1 MTKKT
6 KIAIFGGAFN
16 PPTIG
21 HQQIVNRI
29 SDDFDEVWIM
39 PCNKHR
45 YKKDIVSNKLRLEM
59 LNSLEFEKDNV
70 IISDF
75 EIRNDLNGRLY
86 ETMVL
91 LKSIYKDCEF
101 HIIFGSDNLNNIET
115 FFEYQKLIDENN
127 FGIIYRKGEGIDF
140 DLYYKYFDCDK
151 RNNKLIPN
159 LDEISEI
166 SSSFVRENVNDRC
179 IYEYVGASVMNI
191 IKSNNLYQK

>member
-1 MTKKT
+1 MMKKT

-45 YKKDIVSNKLRLEM
+45 YKIDIVSNKLRLEM

-115 FFEYQKLIDENN
+115 FFEFQKLIDENN
-127 FGIIYRKGEGIDF
+127 FSIIPRKGEDIDF
-140 DLYYKYFDCDK
+140 VNFNYYFS
-151 RNNKLIPN
+151 NGNKNQIIYTNGGIL
-159 LDEISEI
+159 EI
-166 SSSFVRENVNDRC
+166 SSSFVRENINDSC
-179 IYEYVGASVMNI
+179 IYEYVDVSVMNI

>member
-1 MTKKT
+1 MPKKT
-6 KIAIFGGAFN
+6 KIAIIGGAFN

-115 FFEYQKLIDENN
+115 FFEFQKLIDEND
-127 FGIIYRKGEGIDF
+127 FSIIPRKGEDIDF
-140 DLYYKYFDCDK
+140 VNFNYYFS
-151 RNNKLIPN
+151 NGNKNQIIYTN
-159 LDEISEI
+159 GGISDI
-166 SSSFVRENVNDRC
+166 SSSFVRENINDSC
-179 IYEYVGASVMNI
+179 INEYVDASVMNI

>member
-1 MTKKT
+1 MT

-29 SDDFDEVWIM
+29 SEEFDEVWIM

-45 YKKDIVSNKLRLEM
+45 YKKDLVSNKLRLEM
-59 LNSLEFEKDNV
+59 LNSLKFEKDNV

-91 LKSIYKDCEF
+91 LKSIFKDCEF

-115 FFEYQKLIDENN
+115 FFEFQKLIDENN
-127 FGIIYRKGEGIDF
+127 FSIIPRKGEDIDF
-140 DLYYKYFDCDK
+140 VNFNYYFS
-151 RNNKLIPN
+151 NGNKNQIIYTN
-159 LDEISEI
+159 GGISDI
-166 SSSFVRENVNDRC
+166 SSSFVRENIENTIINVFVD
-179 IYEYVGASVMNI
+179 ASVVDI
-191 IKSNNLYQK
+191 IKCNNLYQK

>member
-1 MTKKT
+1 MKKKS

-21 HQQIVNRI
+21 HQRI
-29 SDDFDEVWIM
+29 IDIISEEFDEVWVM

-59 LNSLEFEKDNV
+59 LNSIEFEKDNV

-115 FFEYQKLIDENN
+115 FFEFKKLIDENN
-127 FGIIYRKGEGIDF
+127 FSIIPRKGEDIDF
-140 DLYYKYFDCDK
+140 VNFNYYFS
-151 RNNKLIPN
+151 NGNKNKVIYTFGGIP
-159 LDEISEI
+159 EI
-166 SSSFVRENVNDRC
+166 SSSFVRENIETVSIN
-179 IYEYVGASVMNI
+179 EYIDPSVMNI
-191 IKSNNLYQK
+191 IKSNKLYQK